1 MKVNNNMNKNILGKM
16 IVVSGPDATGKTT
29 QSKLL
34 VNFLKKQNKRT
45 LYLKVPT
52 KFSFISFKIIYWM
65 LKNGS
70 AVKFPYVFHT
80 IQFINKFLFQLFVLP
95 VLLMMYDFIVFD
107 RWALSAFVYGNLTGI
122 NKKLNKILF
131 KVMKKP
137 DITYVLVR
145 DTIQDSREHDSYDDD
160 EMLQVNVRR
169 AYIDWALRANPYE
182 VALIDANDTIENVHD
197 NIVTCFNNFSLIKF
211 R

>member
-1 MKVNNNMNKNILGKM
+1 MNLFGK
-16 IVVSGPDATGKTT
+16 IIAICGNDCVGKTT

-34 VNFLKKQNKRT
+34 VNYLKQKNKKT

-52 KFSFISFKIIYWM
+52 KFSFISFKLIYWM

-70 AVKFPYVFHT
+70 AVKHPYIFHS

-95 VLLMMYDFIVFD
+95 ILLLMYDFIIFD

-122 NKKLNKILF
+122 NKKINIRLF
-131 KVMKKP
+131 KLMKKP
-137 DITYVLVR
+137 DITYVLTR
-145 DTIQDSREHDSYDDD
+145 DTIQDAREHDSYDDD

-169 AYIDWALRANPYE
+169 AYIDWALRASPYE
-182 VALIDANDTIENVHD
+182 VALIDANDSIENVHD